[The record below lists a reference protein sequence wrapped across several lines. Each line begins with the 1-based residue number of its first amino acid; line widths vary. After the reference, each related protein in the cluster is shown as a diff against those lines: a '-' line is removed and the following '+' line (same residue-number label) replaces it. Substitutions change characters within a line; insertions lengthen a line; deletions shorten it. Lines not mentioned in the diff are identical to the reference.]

1 MRKLFVPIV
10 AILSFCS
17 ASAAVTFEY
26 DESTKTLTFS
36 GEGEMDVYTTDVFG
50 DTYIDPEW
58 RYLREDVEKV
68 IVNEGVTD
76 VGEQAF
82 MSFENLKEVKLASTV
97 EAIGEAAFEECE
109 SLSAIQLPEG
119 LKTIEEEAFYECR
132 SLTSISIPKNVTK
145 LPDNAFKYCSA
156 LKSIDL
162 GNVTEFGK
170 DVFAYCGFETF
181 VIPQNIKVIT
191 EDMFFA
197 CRQLKTIDIPE
208 WVEKIESGAFYYCE
222 LDTIN
227 FLGET
232 FPIMEGYNNFTMN
245 TSLTVYRINCNAYS
259 QDAIDDIESRG
270 AYYNSKIIPM
280 WPEGIDVYSSNNV
293 YGPLTIT
300 PVDCDKNLYK
310 ISVDLWTFYQVTWEG
325 TYNVPAEDLH
335 KTEIIVDLSEPTTLI
350 ANIEDSFN
358 PNINLLVLS
367 DGGEGDIAMT
377 ILEETKNSH
386 TYKLVATPDEGY
398 EFQCWK
404 SSIEGLLTE
413 EQMKSETITFTID
426 SNCMLT
432 AVFALKDKEGVDN
445 IDADNIVVTAT
456 NARISV
462 NRDEFRIYDTLGRD
476 VTNANGNLTSG
487 VYLVKCEGKCF
498 KTVLN

>member
-109 SLSAIQLPEG
+109 SLSDILLPEG
-119 LKTIEEEAFYECR
+119 LKTIGKEAFYNCK
-132 SLTSISIPKNVTK
+132 SLTSFSIPKNVTE
-145 LPDNAFKYCSA
+145 LPDYAFRGCSA

-162 GNVTEFGK
+162 GNVSLLGK
-170 DVFAYCGFETF
+170 NVFAYCGFESF
-181 VIPQNIKVIT
+181 EIPKNIKVIS
-191 EDMFFA
+191 ECMFFS
-197 CRQLKTIDIPE
+197 CGQLKTIDIPE
-208 WVEKIESGAFYYCE
+208 WVEEIGDGAFYYCK

-232 FPIMEGYNNFTMN
+232 FPAVTGYNNFTMEGN
-245 TSLTVYRINCNAYS
+245 TVICINCSAYNQES
-259 QDAIDDIESRG
+259 IDAIESHGG
-270 AYYNSKIIPM
+270 AYNTTIIPAL
-280 WPEGIDVYSSNNV
+280 PKGSKVYSTDNTM
-293 YGPLTIT
+293 GPLVIT
-300 PVDCDKNLYK
+300 PVDCDKKLYK
-310 ISVDLWTFYQVTWEG
+310 LTVDLWPSYQVTWEG
-325 TYNVPAEDLH
+325 SYNVPADDLH
-335 KTEIIVDLSEPTTLI
+335 SSEIIVDMSEPATII
-350 ANIEDSFN
+350 AN
-358 PNINLLVLS
+358 
-367 DGGEGDIAMT
+367 
-377 ILEETKNSH
+377 LEYVDTDVSLIIFADNDMGNVDKKTLNVTPTGS
-386 TYKLVATPDEGY
+386 TYKLVATPNEGY
-398 EFQCWK
+398 QFLYWDAFDYDV
-404 SSIEGLLTE
+404 LTE
-413 EQMKSETITFTID
+413 EQKTSDTITITID
-426 SNCMLT
+426 SDCMLI
-432 AVFALKDKEGVDN
+432 AVFGVKVSDGVDYVG
-445 IDADNIVVTAT
+445 ADNIVVTT
-456 NARISV
+456 SNARISV
-462 NRDEFRIYDTLGRD
+462 NRDEFRIYDILGHD
-476 VTNANGNLTSG
+476 VTNANGSLSAG

-498 KTVLN
+498 KTVLK

>member
-1 MRKLFVPIV
+1 
-10 AILSFCS
+10 
-17 ASAAVTFEY
+17 
-26 DESTKTLTFS
+26 
-36 GEGEMDVYTTDVFG
+36 MDVYTTDVFG

-109 SLSAIQLPEG
+109 SLSDILLPEG
-119 LKTIEEEAFYECR
+119 LKTIGKEAFYNCK
-132 SLTSISIPKNVTK
+132 SLTSFSIPKNVTE
-145 LPDNAFKYCSA
+145 LPDYAFRGCSA

-162 GNVTEFGK
+162 GNVSLLGK
-170 DVFAYCGFETF
+170 NVFAYCGFESF
-181 VIPQNIKVIT
+181 EIPKNIKVIS
-191 EDMFFA
+191 ECMFFS
-197 CRQLKTIDIPE
+197 CGQLKTIDIPE

-280 WPEGIDVYSSNNV
+280 WPEGVDVYSSNNV

-426 SNCMLT
+426 SNCLLT

-456 NARISV
+456 NACISV